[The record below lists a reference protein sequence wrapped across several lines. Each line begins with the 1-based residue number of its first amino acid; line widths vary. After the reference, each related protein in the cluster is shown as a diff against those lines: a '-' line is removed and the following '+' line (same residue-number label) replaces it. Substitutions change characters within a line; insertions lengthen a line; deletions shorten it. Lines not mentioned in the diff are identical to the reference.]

1 MVITNTPDQFP
12 VKLNESEFVNQLG
25 VTPSTEETVLHWHGD
40 SFDVPYGAALLASHE
55 ATKVQGYVLEKRMLG
70 LLFHLEMNEN
80 AIESMIKFAHADLER
95 TGRFIQGADRIRAL
109 KYQPEINRKFL
120 F

>member
-1 MVITNTPDQFP
+1 MKFLIVQHVEFEGPVNIEAWIT
-12 VKLNESEFVNQLG
+12 SR
-25 VTPSTEETVLHWHGD
+25 
-40 SFDVPYGAALLASHE
+40 SHE
-55 ATKVQGYVLEKRMLG
+55 IKVFKPWS
-70 LLFHLEMNEN
+70 HLEMNEN

-120 F
+120 FRILDQFFSPIHRDS